1 PMAAPTCTRF
11 TDEHQLYEELGKGAF
26 SVVRRCM
33 KISSGQ
39 EYAAKIINTKKL
51 SARDYQR
58 RAMILNRSLFLST
71 VRLHDS
77 ISEEGFHYLI
87 FDLVTGGELFEDIVA
102 REYYSEADASHCI
115 QQILEA
121 VLHCH
126 QMGVVHRDLKPEN
139 LLLASKLKG
148 AAVKL
153 ADFGLAIEVQSE
165 QQAWFGFAGTPGY
178 LSPEVLRKDPYG
190 KPVDMWACGVIL
202 YILLVGYPPFWDEDQ
217 HRLYQQIKAGAYD
230 FPSPEWDTVTPEAK
244 DLINKLLTIN
254 PGKRV
259 CATDAL
265 KHPWICQRSTV
276 ASMMHRQET
285 VECLKK
291 FNARRK
297 LKVGVSSSAGGVL
310 QCGGRVLQWGGVSS
324 SAGGESSESS
334 NTTLEDE
341 DVKGTNAPDRITP
354 RTYQQHTTHTPATHH
369 PHTSNTPHTHR
380 RHTTHTPTTHHKH
393 TSNTPARKQE
403 IIKATEQLIEAI
415 NNGDFEAYTK
425 ICDPGLTSFE
435 PEALGNLVEGTDF
448 HRFYFENALSKARS
462 PVHTILLN
470 PHVHLMGE
478 DAACIAYVRLT
489 QHLDRGGVPR
499 TAQAEETRVW
509 QRRDGQWHNI
519 HFHRSGA
526 PTLPAQ

>member
-1 PMAAPTCTRF
+1 MASTTCTRF
-11 TDEHQLYEELGKGAF
+11 TDEYQLYEELGKGAF

-33 KISSGQ
+33 KISTGQ

-51 SARDYQR
+51 SARDHQKLER
-58 RAMILNRSLFLST
+58 EARICRLLKHPNI

-77 ISEEGFHYLI
+77 ISEEGFHYLV

-115 QQILEA
+115 QQILES
-121 VLHCH
+121 VNHCH
-126 QMGVVHRDLKPEN
+126 INDIVHRDLKPEN

-153 ADFGLAIEVQSE
+153 ADFGLAIEVQGD

-244 DLINKLLTIN
+244 DLINKMLTIN
-254 PGKRV
+254 PAKRV
-259 CATDAL
+259 TATDAL

-297 LKVGVSSSAGGVL
+297 LKGAILTTMLATRNFSAKSLLNKKTDGVKINNKANVVTSPKEPLPTPSLEPQTTVIHNPADGNK
-310 QCGGRVLQWGGVSS
+310 
-324 SAGGESSESS
+324 ESSESA
-334 NTTLEDE
+334 NTTIEDE
-341 DVKGTNAPDRITP
+341 DVR
-354 RTYQQHTTHTPATHH
+354 
-369 PHTSNTPHTHR
+369 
-380 RHTTHTPTTHHKH
+380 
-393 TSNTPARKQE
+393 ARKQE
-403 IIKATEQLIEAI
+403 IIKVTEQLIEAI

-448 HRFYFENALSKARS
+448 HRFYFENALSKVKQ
-462 PVHTILLN
+462 PIHTILLN
-470 PHVHLMGE
+470 PHVHLIGDE
-478 DAACIAYVRLT
+478 AACIAYIRLT
-489 QHLDRGGVPR
+489 QYIDSSGMPR
-499 TAQAEETRVW
+499 TMQSEETRIW
-509 QRRDGQWHNI
+509 HRRDSKWQNI
-519 HFHRSGA
+519 HFHRSGS
-526 PTLPAQ
+526 PTVPTK

>member
-1 PMAAPTCTRF
+1 MASTTCTRF
-11 TDEHQLYEELGKGAF
+11 TDEYQLYEELGKGAF

-33 KISSGQ
+33 KISTGQ

-51 SARDYQR
+51 SARDHQKLER
-58 RAMILNRSLFLST
+58 EARICRLLKHSNI

-77 ISEEGFHYLI
+77 ISEEGFHYLV

-153 ADFGLAIEVQSE
+153 ADFGLAIEVQGD

-244 DLINKLLTIN
+244 DLINKMLTIN
-254 PGKRV
+254 PAKRV
-259 CATDAL
+259 TATDAL

-297 LKVGVSSSAGGVL
+297 LKVGGGSERCTSKTLKTRACSSCCDAPLSISL
-310 QCGGRVLQWGGVSS
+310 LREPQ
-324 SAGGESSESS
+324 
-334 NTTLEDE
+334 TT
-341 DVKGTNAPDRITP
+341 VIHN
-354 RTYQQHTTHTPATHH
+354 PADGNKVH
-369 PHTSNTPHTHR
+369 
-380 RHTTHTPTTHHKH
+380 
-393 TSNTPARKQE
+393 ARKQE

-448 HRFYFENALSKARS
+448 HRFYFENALSKGKQ
-462 PVHTILLN
+462 PIHTILLN
-470 PHVHLMGE
+470 PHVHLIGD
-478 DAACIAYVRLT
+478 DAACIAYIRLT
-489 QHLDRGGVPR
+489 QYIDSSGMPR
-499 TAQAEETRVW
+499 TMQSEETRIW
-509 QRRDGQWHNI
+509 HRRDSKWQNI
-519 HFHRSGA
+519 HFHRSGS
-526 PTLPAQ
+526 PTVPTK